1 MINQKENH
9 KLGWT
14 DEQKANF
21 IALRN
26 AVSNCPKLFFINDEW
41 EIGLETDA
49 SDYGIGGFLFQTKPI
64 VFTKVPIQ
72 FVSKSLTGPQLNWST
87 PEKEMYALY
96 YTVKKLEYILGD
108 VRFTWWTDHKNNT
121 LTRDNGSDKVLR

>member
-1 MINQKENH
+1 MINQQENH

-41 EIGLETDA
+41 EIGLV
-49 SDYGIGGFLFQTKPI
+49 GGFPFQT
-64 VFTKVPIQ
+64 
-72 FVSKSLTGPQLNWST
+72 VSPGGLTIT
-87 PEKEMYALY
+87 
-96 YTVKKLEYILGD
+96 
-108 VRFTWWTDHKNNT
+108 
-121 LTRDNGSDKVLR
+121 